1 MDLRK
6 PSGYFFTLLGL
17 ILFLM
22 GLIAPGTRAPLTEV
36 NVNLYSGLAM
46 LIFGLV
52 LLLLARR
59 AANRDRIS

>member
-17 ILFLM
+17 VLVLM

-52 LLLLARR
+52 LLFLARR
-59 AANRDRIS
+59 AAH